1 MNGNPLIVLVKKNLR
16 IGLLI
21 LQLIGIN
28 YTVFSQKPLNPIA
41 DNSPKSKIELIKAD
55 SLVGENSLTRTQT
68 FLGNVIF
75 RHRGVLLGCQKAI
88 HDLSSNYIQAY
99 GKIVINQGDTLT
111 IVGDTL
117 LYDGNTRFANV
128 LGKSVILRDKKVT
141 LKTTKLNYDLNRD
154 QAYYPVYGTINQDS
168 SKLSSKE
175 GYYNTKTKFFR
186 YIGDVEILNPSYLLC
201 TDSLDYNTYTKEA
214 IFKSFTTIKSRNG
227 DLSAYKGKYNIKTK
241 VSAFHGRAKVANIS
255 YSLEADTLNFDNI
268 SESGLAVGNVVFIS
282 FSDSLK
288 VIGNKGQRIGNLG
301 LTKIMGETIT
311 ERIANKDTLYLASDT
326 LWVYEK
332 VVNSI
337 DSSKTN
343 LIKKPILIT
352 DSSKSN
358 AKTID
363 SLKNLE
369 VKNDSLKNILLKTDS
384 LKIVGSS
391 KKNADS
397 KKLEKNNKNSINNK
411 DEVQTIVNIEKETKN
426 STEKDKK
433 KDIIKIV
440 ADGKVKVFRKDFQS
454 VCDSLIYNI
463 KDSMIYFYTQPIIW
477 NLDNQ
482 LEADSVIITL
492 KNNKL
497 KQLKMIQNGFVISQD
512 TISNFNQI
520 KGRKIDAYFD
530 DTSALKTIKVE
541 GNGESLYFA
550 LDEKNKIVGLNMVQC
565 SSMQFNFG
573 SKKIKQITFKGNPE
587 STLISPKEIT
597 KTDMNLEKF
606 EWKTKLKPTKNSI
619 VSLKFI
625 HLTSSPNIL

>member
-426 STEKDKK
+426 YTEKDKK

>member
-255 YSLEADTLNFDNI
+255 YSLEADTLSFDNI

-426 STEKDKK
+426 SAEKDKK

>member
-201 TDSLDYNTYTKEA
+201 TGSLDYNTYTKEA

-426 STEKDKK
+426 SAEKDKK

>member
-21 LQLIGIN
+21 LHLIGIN

-88 HDLSSNYIQAY
+88 HDLSSNYIQAF

-214 IFKSFTTIKSRNG
+214 IFKSFTTIKSKDG

-241 VSAFHGRAKVANIS
+241 VSAFQGRAKVANIS

-337 DSSKTN
+337 DSSKTK
-343 LIKKPILIT
+343 LIEKPILIT

-363 SLKNLE
+363 SLKKLE

-384 LKIVGSS
+384 LETVESS
-391 KKNADS
+391 KKNA
-397 KKLEKNNKNSINNK
+397 
-411 DEVQTIVNIEKETKN
+411 ETKN
-426 STEKDKK
+426 SAEKDKK

-463 KDSMIYFYTQPIIW
+463 KDSIIYFYTQPIIW

-512 TISNFNQI
+512 IISNFNQI

-530 DTSALKTIKVE
+530 NTSALKTIKVE

-573 SKKIKQITFKGNPE
+573 SKKIKQITFRGNPE
-587 STLISPKEIT
+587 STLIPPKEIA
-597 KTDMNLEKF
+597 KTEMNLEKF

-625 HLTSSPNIL
+625 QLTSSPKIL

>member
-426 STEKDKK
+426 SAEKDKK